1 MAAQVPGSGFHLPLA
16 LDLAATCVFAVTG
29 AVAARGKRFD
39 VVGIAVL
46 ALVTGVGGALLRDG
60 LFLQQGAP
68 AVIRDG
74 RYLAAVLAGGAA
86 GAWFAAHL
94 HRLGLLFRLADAVG
108 LGLYAAVGAQKATE
122 AGLPLLGTLLVSS
135 VNAVG
140 GSVLRDVLCG
150 EVPLLFR
157 PGELYAIAAIGGGAV
172 FLVLARFARA
182 PDAVAATACVA
193 VAFALRV
200 LSVRLG
206 WRTVPF
212 EDSRRGGGPRA

>member
-1 MAAQVPGSGFHLPLA
+1 MPAPGFHLPLA

-29 AVAARGKRFD
+29 ALVARRKRFD
-39 VVGIAVL
+39 VVGVAVL
-46 ALVTGVGGALLRDG
+46 ALVAGLGGALLRDG
-60 LFLQQGAP
+60 LFLQSGPP

-74 RYLAAVLAGGAA
+74 RYLVAVLAGGAA

-94 HRLGLLFRLADAVG
+94 HRLSLLFRIADAAG

-122 AGLPLLGTLLVSS
+122 AGLPFLGALLVSG

-157 PGELYAIAAIGGGAV
+157 PGELYAIAAFGGGAA
-172 FLVLARFARA
+172 FLVVARLGGA
-182 PDAVAATACVA
+182 PDLVAAIACVA
-193 VAFALRV
+193 VAFGLRV

-206 WRTVPF
+206 WRTAPF
-212 EDSRRGGGPRA
+212 EDPPSRDARR

>member
-1 MAAQVPGSGFHLPLA
+1 VPASGFQLPLA

-29 AVAARGKRFD
+29 AFVARRKRFD
-39 VVGIAVL
+39 VIGVAVL
-46 ALVTGVGGALLRDG
+46 ALVAGLGGALLRDG
-60 LFLQQGAP
+60 LFLQAGP
-68 AVIRDG
+68 PVVIRDG
-74 RYLAAVLAGGAA
+74 RYLGAVLAGAAA
-86 GAWFAAHL
+86 GAWFAGHL
-94 HRLGLLFRLADAVG
+94 RRWSLLFRVADAAG

-122 AGLPLLGTLLVSS
+122 AGLPFLGALLVAS

-140 GSVLRDVLCG
+140 GSVLRDLLCG

-157 PGELYAIAAIGGGAV
+157 PGELYAVAAIGGGAA
-172 FLVLARFARA
+172 FLLVARAAGA
-182 PDAVAATACVA
+182 PDAVAAVACVA

-212 EDSRRGGGPRA
+212 EDPPGGEEKQAPPR